1 MPDYSKRK
9 LIINDSRSEKTNAL
23 LYLINHQ
30 PDIDK
35 NYIYAK
41 DKFKASYQFLTT
53 KG

>member
-1 MPDYSKRK
+1 M
-9 LIINDSRSEKTNAL
+9 NDSRSGKTNAL

-35 NYIYAK
+35 TYIYAK
-41 DKFKASYQFLTT
+41 DKFKASYQFLLI